1 MNVKNHYLTI
11 HKFSE
16 LTNTTVDTLKHYD
29 NIGLLKPAFIGD
41 NHYRYY
47 LPEQSLDLTRILFG
61 KIAGFS
67 LKEIRQFIHT
77 DDKELSMAKYGDM
90 VMKLQNNI
98 DEIHAIQNT
107 IGNLK
112 YYYQFVH
119 RYDDKIPFSFY
130 LPEWFILTS
139 KRIKLGKFCESSE
152 SDVANQ
158 FFLKGFTDEKWPH
171 YFLQALFTEEQV
183 SSHNLSEITY
193 FIKIDHPEK
202 HHKDEIKF
210 IPNAEWIGMLFHSGG
225 KQVTSCVDTYLDLL
239 SKSSILIKGPLFI
252 MDVVNCLITSWQE
265 EYCTMIYAM
274 KKDQIYETY

>member
-90 VMKLQNNI
+90 VMKLQI
-98 DEIHAIQNT
+98 I
-107 IGNLK
+107 LMK
-112 YYYQFVH
+112 FMPF
-119 RYDDKIPFSFY
+119 KI
-130 LPEWFILTS
+130 L
-139 KRIKLGKFCESSE
+139 
-152 SDVANQ
+152 
-158 FFLKGFTDEKWPH
+158 
-171 YFLQALFTEEQV
+171 
-183 SSHNLSEITY
+183 
-193 FIKIDHPEK
+193 
-202 HHKDEIKF
+202 
-210 IPNAEWIGMLFHSGG
+210 
-225 KQVTSCVDTYLDLL
+225 
-239 SKSSILIKGPLFI
+239 
-252 MDVVNCLITSWQE
+252 
-265 EYCTMIYAM
+265 
-274 KKDQIYETY
+274 